1 MDMNNPKNQGKEDQ
15 ENINTDNLNPS
26 EEIHIAPSTINNE
39 NEDDD
44 ADMENDTEE
53 IGMEWD
59 DDRDEMEEYGS
70 STEKYGGYNGWSD
83 DAIDDAFEGDPMNTW
98 NVD

>member
-1 MDMNNPKNQGKEDQ
+1 MHIDPLTIKNETEDND
-15 ENINTDNLNPS
+15 E
-26 EEIHIAPSTINNE
+26 
-39 NEDDD
+39 
-44 ADMENDTEE
+44 DMENADGEV
-53 IGMEWD
+53 GMEWD

-83 DAIDDAFEGDPMNTW
+83 DAIDDAFEVDPMNTW

>member
-1 MDMNNPKNQGKEDQ
+1 MEINDPKSQNNEEQQNQKPEDFNQAGEIHVNPVTIKNEKED
-15 ENINTDNLNPS
+15 D
-26 EEIHIAPSTINNE
+26 EEDMDSDE
-39 NEDDD
+39 EDMDWDDD
-44 ADMENDTEE
+44 AD
-53 IGMEWD
+53 GMD
-59 DDRDEMEEYGS
+59 DYGS